1 MYQIDLILFYIQD
14 ASKFTVQMES
24 ERSYDSKFI
33 FLGNPRIPLFEI
45 LLLIKRD
52 VFIFTRVEHAREE
65 AVYLGGATVSRKDN
79 KATYQDHS

>member
-1 MYQIDLILFYIQD
+1 MRLCLRILYQIDLILFYIQD
-14 ASKFTVQMES
+14 VSKFTVQMES

-52 VFIFTRVEHAREE
+52 VFIFTRVEHE
-65 AVYLGGATVSRKDN
+65 GGSSLSRWRDCI
-79 KATYQDHS
+79 SER